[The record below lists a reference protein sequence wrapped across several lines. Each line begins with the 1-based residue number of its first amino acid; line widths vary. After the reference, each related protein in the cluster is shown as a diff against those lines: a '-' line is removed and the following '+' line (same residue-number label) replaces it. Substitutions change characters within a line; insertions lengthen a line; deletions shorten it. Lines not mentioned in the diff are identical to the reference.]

1 MFESRSGH
9 QAGHGMLPP
18 AHNDLFAL
26 FHFME
31 ESREVRLC
39 FMDSD
44 YHGFIVD

>member
-1 MFESRSGH
+1 MFESGSGH
-9 QAGHGMLPP
+9 QACHGMLPS

-44 YHGFIVD
+44 YHWSNVD